1 MKKRLLI
8 LFVMLSSSISAQSI
22 YTQEDV
28 DVCISKFEFALSENL
43 ASKPIN
49 EVIIEIGKSF
59 LGTDYA
65 AHSLEQEETEN
76 LVIHLTGL
84 DCYTFLESS
93 LVFARCI
100 KMGKITFDD
109 FQSEITN
116 VRYRGGVIKEYS
128 SRLHYFSD
136 WIFDLDR
143 RGIVKDM
150 TKEIGGIPYENKVEF
165 MSTHPSA
172 YARLVDN
179 PKFIEQMNM
188 IEQMIGMRE
197 YYYIPQNKIKSV
209 EDKIL
214 SGDIIGITTGI
225 EGLDI
230 IHTGMAI
237 RMDDGRIHFIHS
249 PNVGKKVQITDIP
262 LADYIKKNKNQTGI
276 MVVRAL
282 DPVE

>member
-1 MKKRLLI
+1 MKKILLI
-8 LFVMLSSSISAQSI
+8 LFAMLSSSIIAQSI

-28 DVCISKFEFALSENL
+28 DVCKSKFELALSENL
-43 ASKPIN
+43 VDKPIY
-49 EVIIEIGKSF
+49 EVIIDIGKSF
-59 LGTDYA
+59 LGTDYV
-65 AHSLEQEETEN
+65 AHSLEQGETEN

-109 FQSEITN
+109 FQKEISN
-116 VRYRGGVIKEYS
+116 VRYRGGMIKEYP

-136 WIFDLDR
+136 WIFDLSR
-143 RGIVKDM
+143 RSIVKDM
-150 TKEIGGIPYENKVEF
+150 TKEIGGIPYENKVNF

-188 IEQMIGMRE
+188 IEQMIGMRD
-197 YYYIPQNKIKSV
+197 YYYIPQSKIQSV

-230 IHTGMAI
+230 IHTGIAI
-237 RMDDGRIHFIHS
+237 RMDDGRIHFMHS

-262 LADYIKKNKNQTGI
+262 LADYIKKNKSQTGI
-276 MVVRAL
+276 MVVRAIE
-282 DPVE
+282 PVK